1 MKEAILRALREAD
14 GYLSGQELAGKL
26 SVSRTA
32 VWKNI
37 RQLQAEGYK
46 IEAVSN
52 RGYRLVESPD
62 NVTEEELTSL
72 LDTEWI
78 GAQVYCYDQVTST
91 NQVAKA
97 LAEEGA
103 ADGALVVANEQ
114 TAGKGRY
121 GRHWG
126 TPAGKTIAMTLILR
140 PKLPPE
146 QISMVT
152 LVAGMAV
159 AQACREICHV
169 DACIKWPNDVVVNG
183 KKICGILT
191 EMTTDIHSVSYIVVG
206 IGINTR
212 VSDFPPELCDKAAS
226 LHREMERLGYDASFR
241 RSELIAA
248 VMKCFEMLYTQFLKT
263 GDLSSLKDCYEQ
275 LLVNRDAVVRV
286 LSPGNEYTGRA
297 EGINDRGELLVRRE
311 DGTLEKVYAGEVS
324 VRGVLGYV

>member
-14 GYLSGQELAGKL
+14 GYLSGQELAGRL

-37 RQLQAEGYK
+37 RLLQAEGYR

-52 RGYRLVESPD
+52 RGYCLVESPD
-62 NVTEEELTSL
+62 RVTEEELTSL
-72 LDTEWI
+72 LDTEWV
-78 GAQVYCYDQVTST
+78 GRKVKCYDQVTST

-103 ADGALVVANEQ
+103 SDGTLVVANEQ

-121 GRHWG
+121 GRRWG
-126 TPAGKTIAMTLILR
+126 TPAGEAVAMTLILR

-169 DACIKWPNDVVVNG
+169 DAVIKWPNDVVVNG
-183 KKICGILT
+183 KKVCGILT
-191 EMTTDIHSVSYIVVG
+191 EMTTDMHSVSYIVVG

-212 VSDFPPELCDKAAS
+212 VSAFPPELADKAAS
-226 LHREMERLGYDASFR
+226 LHREMELIGYEVPVR
-241 RSELIAA
+241 RSEIIAA
-248 VMKCFEMLYTQFLKT
+248 VLKYFEKAYTQFLET
-263 GDLSSLKDCYEQ
+263 GDLSALRGGYEK
-275 LLVNRDAVVRV
+275 LLVNKGCAVRV
-286 LSPGNEYTGRA
+286 LSPGNEYTGKA
-297 EGINDRGELLVRRE
+297 EGINERGELLVRRE
-311 DGTLEKVYAGEVS
+311 DGILEKVYAGEVS